1 MQVSRKLRTA
11 SSVMAWL
18 SLLGAGVL
26 FIAVPLAYLAPV
38 NFLDAGGI
46 KLGIH
51 ASFASGLEITTAI
64 PFFYRLAA
72 LAVAMLPTGL
82 TLWALLVLFRLF
94 RAYAAGQVFDDA
106 ALNWLKRLA
115 GLLFLIV
122 LTSKAGEAATTYIVS
137 LSQSRRWFGV
147 SFTTDDLT
155 WLFVAGVA
163 VVIARVMAEA
173 HKLARENETFI

>member
-18 SLLGAGVL
+18 ALAGAAVL
-26 FIAVPLAYLAPV
+26 ATTVPLAYLAPFD
-38 NFLDAGGI
+38 FLNAGGA
-46 KLGIH
+46 KLGFH
-51 ASFASGLEITTAI
+51 VSLANGLEITTAI
-64 PFFYRLAA
+64 PLLYRLGA
-72 LAVAMLPTGL
+72 LAAAMVPTGL

-94 RAYAAGQVFDDA
+94 RAYAAGRVFDDA
-106 ALNWLKRLA
+106 ALNGLKQLA

-122 LTSKAGEAATTYIVS
+122 LASKAEELAATYIVS
-137 LSQSRRWFGV
+137 LSQNTRWIGMSV
-147 SFTTDDLT
+147 SFDDFT